1 MSDINAICKEKF
13 STHKATL
20 IQDAERFL
28 IIDWRRADGSSDYYV
43 NYIVDKKRGSL
54 IVSGDLGDSIA
65 TWYNPLTA
73 EKIKSFIHNDVGYY
87 VGKLQCASNKYC
99 YDEANIIADLKE
111 YLLGC
116 DVGMLITEYNKHGS
130 HYIERESELWKALEN
145 DVSGCIY
152 GDAFIPSEDI
162 KNFCEEMDIDY
173 WEWLYSCGKRIHPRV
188 YLWAEGFYMAC
199 EQLGI

>member
-65 TWYNPLTA
+65 TWYNHLTA

-111 YLLGC
+111 YLQDC
-116 DVGMLITEYNKHGS
+116 DDDELIAAYNENGS
-130 HYIERESELWKALEN
+130 YSIESVPELWDALEN
-145 DVSGCIY
+145 EVGSCIY
-152 GDAFIPSEDI
+152 GDKFVPSESI
-162 KNFCEEMDIDY
+162 QNFCRELNADY
-173 WEWLYSCGKRIHPRV
+173 WEWLHSCGERIHPRV